1 MEKKQTYEIVRNR
14 RKPYKTV
21 ENRSNS
27 DIFRRICMVN
37 FYGFLH
43 FRTVSYSFVHFPT
56 FTILTGKICYI
67 PKKLTNRNKMYES
80 I

>member
-1 MEKKQTYEIVRNR
+1 
-14 RKPYKTV
+14 
-21 ENRSNS
+21 
-27 DIFRRICMVN
+27 MVN

-43 FRTVSYSFVHFPT
+43 FHTVSYSFVQFPT

-67 PKKLTNRNKMYES
+67 QKKFTNRNKMYES